1 MVIRGK
7 RRKSSKN
14 EMQIPRGGVPRP
26 PSQFESSP
34 LSASYKSNAFQR
46 SISSMYA
53 ATHAYKERKLWISL
67 RAGLSSENYIPT
79 SEFSILRKRLPPS
92 NLYCLSTD
100 DELEM
105 DNTIKKMKE
114 VKKEV
119 KRLKKNKSIS
129 ISRKRSLCRR
139 LLRNRKHYR
148 IQNITNNK
156 KKVAWKR
163 KPLEKKIRKKEDNN
177 VDNKE
182 KKKKKQQKQNANSAG
197 RSSSAPKP
205 VWE

>member
-1 MVIRGK
+1 MIIRGK

-14 EMQIPRGGVPRP
+14 KMQIPRGGVPRP

-34 LSASYKSNAFQR
+34 LSSSYKSNAFQR

-53 ATHAYKERKLWISL
+53 TTHAYKERKLWISL
-67 RAGLSSENYIPT
+67 RAGLPSENVRVRHVD
-79 SEFSILRKRLPPS
+79 ILLLTCIAYRRMMSLKWIIRF
-92 NLYCLSTD
+92 
-100 DELEM
+100 
-105 DNTIKKMKE
+105 KGWKE

-139 LLRNRKHYR
+139 LLSNRKYYR

-182 KKKKKQQKQNANSAG
+182 NKKKKQQKQNVHSAG